1 MATHLIGTGN
11 IGKRIVEKGGDK
23 INVIT
28 RKELELDQ
36 SPLQYNFDKDSIG
49 GTPLREGDTIIF
61 TAAIS
66 EPSVVSA
73 QFAKATRVNVENT
86 GTFIEGAL
94 NLGCKVLFFSSDTVY
109 GDVETGL
116 DESHPVNPKGAY
128 GEMKSIVEKRFQ
140 GNLNFKSLRCS
151 LNFYKDDRFTR
162 YLRECA
168 EKNIEAEIF
177 DPLTRAVIH
186 RDDTVDAC
194 LFLAEDWTRGEG
206 QYINCGGPR
215 VFSRQ
220 QLTEVIRQN
229 ALPNLRYRVIRPPSK
244 FYTDRPAFIEMKSPN
259 LERVLG
265 RPARS
270 LEEAVKIEFA

>member
-73 QFAKATRVNVENT
+73 QFAKAMRINVENT

-128 GEMKSIVEKRFQ
+128 GEMKSIIEKRFQ
-140 GNLNFKSLRCS
+140 GIFNFKSLRCS

-162 YLRECA
+162 YLRDCA

-194 LFLAEDWTRGEG
+194 LFLAEDWGRGEG

-229 ALPNLRYRVIRPPSK
+229 ALPNLRYRVTKQPSK

-259 LERVLG
+259 IERVLG
-265 RPARS
+265 RPARNI
-270 LEEAVKIEFA
+270 EEAVKIEFA

>member
-66 EPSVVSA
+66 VPSVVSA
-73 QFAKATRVNVENT
+73 QFAKAMRINVENT

-151 LNFYKDDRFTR
+151 LNFHKNDRFTQ
-162 YLRECA
+162 YLRTCA
-168 EKNIEAEIF
+168 ETNVEAEIF

-186 RDDTVDAC
+186 REDTVDAC

-229 ALPNLRYRVIRPPSK
+229 ALPNLRYRVTRPPSK

-265 RPARS
+265 RPARNI
-270 LEEAVKIEFA
+270 EEAVKIEFA

>member
-73 QFAKATRVNVENT
+73 QFAKAMRINVENT

-94 NLGCKVLFFSSDTVY
+94 NLGCKVLFFSIDTVY

-116 DESHPVNPKGAY
+116 DE
-128 GEMKSIVEKRFQ
+128 
-140 GNLNFKSLRCS
+140 
-151 LNFYKDDRFTR
+151 
-162 YLRECA
+162 
-168 EKNIEAEIF
+168 
-177 DPLTRAVIH
+177 
-186 RDDTVDAC
+186 
-194 LFLAEDWTRGEG
+194 
-206 QYINCGGPR
+206 
-215 VFSRQ
+215 
-220 QLTEVIRQN
+220 
-229 ALPNLRYRVIRPPSK
+229 
-244 FYTDRPAFIEMKSPN
+244 
-259 LERVLG
+259 
-265 RPARS
+265 
-270 LEEAVKIEFA
+270 

>member
-73 QFAKATRVNVENT
+73 QFAKAMRINVENT

-128 GEMKSIVEKRFQ
+128 GEMKSIIEKRFQ
-140 GNLNFKSLRCS
+140 GIFNFKSLRCS
-151 LNFYKDDRFTR
+151 LNFHKIDWFTQ
-162 YLRECA
+162 YLRTCA
-168 EKNIEAEIF
+168 ERNVEAEIF

-194 LFLAEDWTRGEG
+194 LFLAEDWGRGEG

-229 ALPNLRYRVIRPPSK
+229 ALPNLRYRVTKPPAK

-259 LERVLG
+259 IERVLG
-265 RPARS
+265 RPTRS
-270 LEEAVKIEFA
+270 IEEAVKIEFA